1 MLPVAGS
8 EKMPLDFDE
17 KFEEGTFGLTKTQ
30 IGEEIFTRWD
40 DVQIISISPNG
51 KYGFLKRKNRHLAFS
66 YMILKK
72 RKELIYGQIQ
82 RIVLKE
88 LRKQLYNL

>member
-1 MLPVAGS
+1 MVLQKA
-8 EKMPLDFDE
+8 
-17 KFEEGTFGLTKTQ
+17 Q

-40 DVQIISISPNG
+40 DDANHFNITKREIW
-51 KYGFLKRKNRHLAFS
+51 GFLKRKNRHLAFFL
-66 YMILKK
+66 YDLKK